1 MILNTISNKSPN
13 DITPI
18 LGMIS
23 SSQTCM
29 ETTNKQTNKGL
40 GIIGKRWGAKLERVK
55 QLDN

>member
-23 SSQTCM
+23 SSHIWKQQ
-29 ETTNKQTNKGL
+29 TNKQTNKDL
-40 GIIGKRWGAKLERVK
+40 GIIGKRWGAKLERAK